1 MEKYHY
7 DPEEYPNLKRLA
19 GEMIPCL
26 ETEAGWQDREIK
38 ETFPGRDQSF
48 LAVGITLGK
57 GIDALQE
64 KYLQKGF
71 LTESYMIEVLSS
83 ELLLES
89 YRAYTEWVVVHRNL
103 HVARLHFLGGEISE
117 TSEQKISSLLRLA
130 NLPMLLQ
137 ELALPVTCNA
147 AYCMIPKK
155 CGILCGADEGS
166 FYQMC
171 RNLSG
176 VRQER
181 LPRPWNRPLSYGY
194 ARIFSKAQMKIN
206 VQKTLIGRNIKILIR
221 FIRRLVSKKRI
232 WYDAIAFK
240 EERYRVCGVSCLG

>member
-1 MEKYHY
+1 MDEV
-7 DPEEYPNLKRLA
+7 DRNLRGERPEEDRPGAVDDARGAVALQEPAEVA
-19 GEMIPCL
+19 GHHRVARVDEKD
-26 ETEAGWQDREIK
+26 EEEVRDGQDRHL
-38 ETFPGRDQSF
+38 FAV
-48 LAVGITLGK
+48 AVG
-57 GIDALQE
+57 GIDELQE
-64 KYLQKGF
+64 KYLQNGF

-155 CGILCGADEGS
+155 SVVFYAELTKDPFTKCAGICLGCGRRECPNRMEEKENFPLRFAD
-166 FYQMC
+166 MTD
-171 RNLSG
+171 
-176 VRQER
+176 
-181 LPRPWNRPLSYGY
+181 RPLSYGY
-194 ARIFSKAQMKIN
+194 ARIFSKADVK
-206 VQKTLIGRNIKILIR
+206 
-221 FIRRLVSKKRI
+221 
-232 WYDAIAFK
+232 
-240 EERYRVCGVSCLG
+240 

>member
-1 MEKYHY
+1 MDMQTFFSEITALCRNEQFLHSVMEKYHY

-26 ETEAGWQDREIK
+26 ETEAGWQDREIQ

-57 GIDALQE
+57 GIDELQE
-64 KYLQKGF
+64 KYLQNGF

-89 YRAYTEWVVVHRNL
+89 YRAYTEWLVV
-103 HVARLHFLGGEISE
+103 
-117 TSEQKISSLLRLA
+117 LRLA

-155 CGILCGADEGS
+155 SVVFYAELTKDPFTKCAGICLGCGRRDCPNRMEEKENFPLRFAD
-166 FYQMC
+166 MTD
-171 RNLSG
+171 
-176 VRQER
+176 
-181 LPRPWNRPLSYGY
+181 RPLSYGY
-194 ARIFSKAQMKIN
+194 ARIFSKADVK
-206 VQKTLIGRNIKILIR
+206 
-221 FIRRLVSKKRI
+221 
-232 WYDAIAFK
+232 
-240 EERYRVCGVSCLG
+240 

>member
-48 LAVGITLGK
+48 LAVGITLGN

-64 KYLQKGF
+64 KYLQNEF
-71 LTESYMIEVLSS
+71 LTESYMIEV
-83 ELLLES
+83 
-89 YRAYTEWVVVHRNL
+89 YARAPWGHRCCLPAEWVVVHRNL
-103 HVARLHFLGGEISE
+103 HVGRLHFLGGEISE
-117 TSEQKISSLLRLA
+117 TSESPISSLLQLA

-155 CGILCGADEGS
+155 SVVFYAELTKDPFTKCAGICLGCGRRDCPNRMEEKENFPLRFAD
-166 FYQMC
+166 MTD
-171 RNLSG
+171 
-176 VRQER
+176 
-181 LPRPWNRPLSYGY
+181 RPLSYGY
-194 ARIFSKAQMKIN
+194 ARIFSKSTDEN
-206 VQKTLIGRNIKILIR
+206 GR
-221 FIRRLVSKKRI
+221 
-232 WYDAIAFK
+232 
-240 EERYRVCGVSCLG
+240 

>member
-26 ETEAGWQDREIK
+26 ETEAGWQDREIQ

-64 KYLQKGF
+64 KYLQNGF

-89 YRAYTEWVVVHRNL
+89 YRAYTEWLVVHRNL

-155 CGILCGADEGS
+155 S
-166 FYQMC
+166 VVFYAE
-171 RNLSG
+171 LTKD
-176 VRQER
+176 
-181 LPRPWNRPLSYGY
+181 P
-194 ARIFSKAQMKIN
+194 FTK
-206 VQKTLIGRNIKILIR
+206 
-221 FIRRLVSKKRI
+221 
-232 WYDAIAFK
+232 
-240 EERYRVCGVSCLG
+240 

>member
-26 ETEAGWQDREIK
+26 ETEAGWQDREIQ

-48 LAVGITLGK
+48 LTVGITLGK
-57 GIDALQE
+57 GIDELQE
-64 KYLQKGF
+64 KYLQNGF

-117 TSEQKISSLLRLA
+117 TSEQKISSMLRLA

-147 AYCMIPKK
+147 AYCMIRKK
-155 CGILCGADEGS
+155 CGILCGVDEGS

-181 LPRPWNRPLSYGY
+181 LPESHGGKREFSFAICGY
-194 ARIFSKAQMKIN
+194 DGPSVVLWICQNFFQSGCKIG
-206 VQKTLIGRNIKILIR
+206 L
-221 FIRRLVSKKRI
+221 
-232 WYDAIAFK
+232 
-240 EERYRVCGVSCLG
+240 

>member
-7 DPEEYPNLKRLA
+7 SPEAYPNLKRLA

-38 ETFPGRDQSF
+38 ETFSGRDQSF
-48 LAVGITLGK
+48 LAVGITLGN

-64 KYLQKGF
+64 KYLQNEF

-83 ELLLES
+83 ELLLKS

-103 HVARLHFLGGEISE
+103 HVGRLHFLGGGISE
-117 TSEQKISSLLRLA
+117 TSEPPISSLLQLA

-147 AYCMIPKK
+147 AYCLG
-155 CGILCGADEGS
+155 CGRRDCPNRMEEKENFPLRFAD
-166 FYQMC
+166 MTD
-171 RNLSG
+171 
-176 VRQER
+176 
-181 LPRPWNRPLSYGY
+181 RPLSYGY
-194 ARIFSKAQMKIN
+194 ARIFSKN
-206 VQKTLIGRNIKILIR
+206 TDENGR
-221 FIRRLVSKKRI
+221 
-232 WYDAIAFK
+232 
-240 EERYRVCGVSCLG
+240 

>member
-26 ETEAGWQDREIK
+26 ETEAGWQDREIQ

-57 GIDALQE
+57 GIDELQE
-64 KYLQKGF
+64 KYLQNGF

-137 ELALPVTCNA
+137 EPFT
-147 AYCMIPKK
+147 K
-155 CGILCGADEGS
+155 CAGICLGCGRRECPNRMEEKENFPLRFAD
-166 FYQMC
+166 MTD
-171 RNLSG
+171 
-176 VRQER
+176 
-181 LPRPWNRPLSYGY
+181 RPLSYGY
-194 ARIFSKAQMKIN
+194 ARIFSKADVK
-206 VQKTLIGRNIKILIR
+206 
-221 FIRRLVSKKRI
+221 
-232 WYDAIAFK
+232 
-240 EERYRVCGVSCLG
+240 